1 MTAKTAVQTPP
12 VDRATR
18 FGRDFTHRA
27 GKINGDKKMQ
37 PHSYR
42 IAIEPLLP
50 FHF

>member
-1 MTAKTAVQTPP
+1 MPAKTAVQTPL

-27 GKINGDKKMQ
+27 GKINGDEKMQ

-42 IAIEPLLP
+42 IAIEPPLP
-50 FHF
+50 FHV